1 LCFGSQREIFY
12 YSYFLSSYPTKAAFA
27 QPSGLSFDLAS
38 GLLFIADSE
47 SSSIRSLNLQ
57 DNGTVKGVV
66 GASKNPLDLVS
77 KSQVFSCYFFYTL
90 LDLTDVCPLLT
101 KQYIQV
107 GLHIKYILNNF

>member
-1 LCFGSQREIFY
+1 M
-12 YSYFLSSYPTKAAFA
+12 YFPFLLSICVMFNTCISSYPAKAAFA
-27 QPSGLSFDLAS
+27 QPSGLSFDLAT

-77 KSQVFSCYFFYTL
+77 KLCCCY
-90 LDLTDVCPLLT
+90 
-101 KQYIQV
+101 
-107 GLHIKYILNNF
+107 